1 MVEQAQGLEQMGAQ
15 QRVQELGAPQWV
27 QEVPR
32 AQQQVLERG
41 ACPAREHH
49 GTPPPLVLRQL
60 PPLVLG
66 LLPLLLLPLLL
77 VVLLVLVLLLLV
89 LLLQAARRHAVC
101 DSLRETCS
109 HHHQHHNNHQHHK
122 HHKHHKTN
130 STYISQPAWESLS
143 VGEGSLPSSPSPSL
157 LPFLSCPEPLS
168 QHHYIFFGQPGH

>member
-1 MVEQAQGLEQMGAQ
+1 MLGKTSNIQFIVPSALLRRCCRGKRDARGARRSIGMVEQAQGLEQMGAQ

-41 ACPAREHH
+41 ARPAREHH
-49 GTPPPLVLRQL
+49 GTPPPLVMRQL

-77 VVLLVLVLLLLV
+77 VVLVVLVLV

-101 DSLRETCS
+101 DSLQETCS
-109 HHHQHHNNHQHHK
+109 HHHQHHKNPPTPQAP
-122 HHKHHKTN
+122 
-130 STYISQPAWESLS
+130 QAPQ
-143 VGEGSLPSSPSPSL
+143 
-157 LPFLSCPEPLS
+157 EPTALT
-168 QHHYIFFGQPGH
+168 

>member
-41 ACPAREHH
+41 ARPAREHH
-49 GTPPPLVLRQL
+49 GTPPPLVMRQL

-77 VVLLVLVLLLLV
+77 VVLVVLVLV

-101 DSLRETCS
+101 DSLQETCS
-109 HHHQHHNNHQHHK
+109 HHHQHHKNPPTPQAP
-122 HHKHHKTN
+122 
-130 STYISQPAWESLS
+130 QAPQ
-143 VGEGSLPSSPSPSL
+143 
-157 LPFLSCPEPLS
+157 EPTALT
-168 QHHYIFFGQPGH
+168 

>member
-41 ACPAREHH
+41 ARPAQKHH
-49 GTPPPLVLRQL
+49 GTSPPLVLRQL

-77 VVLLVLVLLLLV
+77 VVLLVLVLLL
-89 LLLQAARRHAVC
+89 QAAAC
-101 DSLRETCS
+101 DSL
-109 HHHQHHNNHQHHK
+109 
-122 HHKHHKTN
+122 
-130 STYISQPAWESLS
+130 
-143 VGEGSLPSSPSPSL
+143 
-157 LPFLSCPEPLS
+157 
-168 QHHYIFFGQPGH
+168 